1 MIITSR
7 EVFTEG
13 ALNFK
18 MAASCF
24 VNVTEEVVNAIE
36 ENSVLVNT
44 NDATN
49 LGVTPVKRQI

>member
-1 MIITSR
+1 
-7 EVFTEG
+7 
-13 ALNFK
+13 

-44 NDATN
+44 NDAIN